1 MLGLIGETN
10 NQGGRAIAH
19 FLNFEVSKKMTKT
32 FDKKD
37 VYSWSNCEEARQ
49 YIGKFGYFSDCCFD
63 DLNDWSHGELTQIYP
78 FNDIDEIF
86 SFNDRSS
93 FDDRYKYGLFLPAE
107 KVKEVREA
115 KKYRPFKNCK
125 ELCQHIHVTGEDLYA
140 GLTLNIRNKA
150 DKRVRQV
157 LITEIRL
164 DEPLIGLGT
173 WLFDLEKL
181 FEAYEWQDE
190 DNGDWKPFGVEE

>member
-107 KVKEVREA
+107 KVRET
-115 KKYRPFKNCK
+115 KSIELRPFKDCA
-125 ELCQHIHVTGEDLYA
+125 ELCQHVRVTGEDLYA
-140 GLTLNIRNKA
+140 GLTLNIRNKEN
-150 DKRVRQV
+150 KIVRQV
-157 LITEIRL
+157 LVTEINYGK
-164 DEPLIGLGT
+164 PFIALGIC
-173 WLFDLEKL
+173 LFDLENL
-181 FEAYEWQDE
+181 FRGYEWQDE
-190 DNGDWKPFGVEE
+190 DTGDWRPFGVEE